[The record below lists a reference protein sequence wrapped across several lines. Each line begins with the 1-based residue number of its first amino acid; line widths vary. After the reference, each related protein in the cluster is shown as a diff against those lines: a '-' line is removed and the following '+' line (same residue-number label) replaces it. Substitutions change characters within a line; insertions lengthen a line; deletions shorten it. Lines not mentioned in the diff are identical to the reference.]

1 MITCQREKPDYTEF
15 LSYMRYQ
22 IDDAFPHLRG
32 EERTVSFTD
41 KLYAHADFCFCRD
54 DGHLVG
60 MIAYYANGKGAD
72 FAYLAQVYVSP
83 NYRRMGLCSRMLDFV
98 TQDAKSKG
106 FQEIRLEVYK
116 YNEDAQHYYTNH
128 CFVTMYDS
136 IPDKLLMRKTIA
148 LKKVSR

>member
-1 MITCQREKPDYTEF
+1 MITCQKEKPDYSEF
-15 LSYMRYQ
+15 LSYMHYQ

-32 EERTVSFTD
+32 EEQTISFTD

-54 DGHLVG
+54 DGYLVG
-60 MIAYYANGKGAD
+60 MIAYYANSEGAD

-83 NYRRMGLCSRMLDFV
+83 DYRRMGLCSHMLELV

-116 YNEDAQHYYTNH
+116 NDVKSQHCY
-128 CFVTMYDS
+128 
-136 IPDKLLMRKTIA
+136 MRNGFLAMDIAKQDTIYMNKTI
-148 LKKVSR
+148 